1 MARVLGIGIAT
12 LDIINTV
19 ETYPPEDS
27 EVRAIEQRIRRG
39 GNCTNT
45 LVVLAQLGHACSWAG
60 VLPPW
65 ADAARIDE
73 DLDRHGVDTSR
84 CHRVTQGTVPTSYV
98 TLSRRN
104 GSRSIVHYRDLPEYP
119 FEAFSSLDLSPF
131 DWLHFEGRNVDE
143 TRRMLLWAR
152 ERRPETPRSVEIEKP
167 RPGIEALFPLADV
180 LLFSRTFAR
189 AGGFESPR
197 ALLDSVF
204 ARTRKAALI
213 CAWGDQGAAAVSAE
227 GERCESPPFPPPR
240 IVETLAAGDVFN
252 AAVIHAILRGLP
264 LPKVLSWACQLAGR
278 KCGQQGVD
286 GLIPPDGA
294 P

>member
-1 MARVLGIGIAT
+1 MARILGIGIAT

-27 EVRAIEQRIRRG
+27 EVRAIEQHIRRG

-45 LVVLAQLGHACSWAG
+45 LVVLAQLGHTCSWAG

-65 ADAARIDE
+65 ADAVRIEE
-73 DLDRHGVDTSR
+73 DLHRHGVDTSR

-119 FEAFSSLDLSPF
+119 FEAFSNLDLSPF

-152 ERRPETPRSVEIEKP
+152 ERRPEMPRSVEIEKP

-189 AGGFESPR
+189 AEGFESPG
-197 ALLDSVF
+197 ALFDSVIPRSRG
-204 ARTRKAALI
+204 ATLI
-213 CAWGDQGAAAVSAE
+213 CAWGDRGAAAVSAE
-227 GERCESPPFPPPR
+227 GGRCESPAFPPPR
-240 IVETLAAGDVFN
+240 IVDTLAAGDVFN
-252 AAVIHAILRGLP
+252 AAVIHAMLRDLP
-264 LPKVLSWACQLAGR
+264 LPEVLICACQLAGR
-278 KCGQQGVD
+278 KCGQQGLD
-286 GLIPPDGA
+286 GLTPPEGA
-294 P
+294 Q